1 MKYAPISLMLSVVV
15 ATVVIFQSAIVA
27 PVANVSLSAE
37 SAALFLRFIWP
48 IFFGVLGALSLLGLV
63 VTKNN
68 KLGRLTHLFTL
79 LSMVVCYALV
89 STINNAMDTGNVTLW
104 MRLHMLTVGLTM
116 LSLIFHLILIFR
128 KRKT

>member
-1 MKYAPISLMLSVVV
+1 MKHTPLSLMLSVVV
-15 ATVVIFQSAIVA
+15 ATVVIFQSAIAA

-48 IFFGVLGALSLLGLV
+48 IFFCVLGALSLVGLI

-68 KLGRLTHLFTL
+68 KLGLRTHLFTL
-79 LSMVVCYALV
+79 FSMVLCYALV
-89 STINNAMDTGNVTLW
+89 ATINNAMDTGNLTLW

-116 LSLIFHLILIFR
+116 LSLIFHLILIFK
-128 KRKT
+128 KRRS